1 LKKIIICEGDSWT
14 SGDMINPDIET
25 TYVNHSDNDSY
36 RLPKVWP
43 HKLGKMLGINTLNF
57 SEAGSSNDSVVRR
70 LVPNIFN
77 LLKKY
82 NANEM
87 FVIIGWS
94 SPERKDF
101 FTESNWETLY
111 PAHNHRQGVESVNKL
126 WDIYVKHFWN
136 EE

>member
-1 LKKIIICEGDSWT
+1 MNQEHQNIWRDILKKIIICEGDSWT

-43 HKLGKMLGINTLNF
+43 HKLGKMLGIDALNF

-82 NANEM
+82 N
-87 FVIIGWS
+87 I
-94 SPERKDF
+94 
-101 FTESNWETLY
+101 L
-111 PAHNHRQGVESVNKL
+111 
-126 WDIYVKHFWN
+126 
-136 EE
+136 